1 MFLLKLF
8 SSRGFVPSVV
18 RKGVSIVL
26 IMLEEIN
33 FRIISSTNYIA
44 GNEYTL
50 AQHYDLAFEEIY
62 LPNNCVLKNYIG
74 HDGPPPSFLEFIEP
88 HDSDITKSKKLSYY
102 RSIALKKW
110 NFNKE
115 VMSYLG
121 QKLYLLTQ
129 TMLIFLHEC
138 FDFQTLIQN
147 ETAQSQLGFIN
158 PFNGPICTLGG
169 FIYRVFKFFYLNRDE
184 IYVVK
189 FENGKLGKTVS
200 RIEHQYATF
209 LDLYY
214 PERNYIFQKY
224 FPQAVPDLYSTTDE
238 TGVFINGCFHHSH
251 MDSDCSINKNKSPQS
266 LTRDGKTYE
275 AVNDEFN
282 QKLRRLMEQNQNIKQ
297 VDIIWECQIKEK
309 MKSDTNFSNFLK
321 NNYVWSPLERL
332 IPRKC
337 YRGAY
342 VDTYFL
348 KWSKAA
354 NPSFNFFHL
363 DVNSLYGY
371 VSIKNKF
378 MVGKYEVLIGRSL
391 NRLSILN
398 NQFYVDGVFVMGA
411 AQVSILPP
419 ANLMYPFLMY
429 RAQNGQTYNTL
440 CKMCCETHQK
450 KCHHNESQRALI
462 GCYMLSE
469 LTYAMELNYTLIHV
483 FECHVYKKSSYLLT
497 DFVKILTSLKTKH
510 SKVWETMPLSETR
523 ESYSDY
529 LNTRMDLVGP
539 LQISPSNANY
549 NASKRLF
556 YKLAQNSFF
565 GKFGQKPNQRRTVF
579 VTDQSQIDTLISGSD
594 KIHDIFL
601 VNPNLCIAEIEQ
613 NLKLKAPNRNG
624 NCYLSSQ
631 ITAFSREFIHKH
643 LLKLHNLPD
652 CQIMA
657 VDCDSLM
664 FTLPNNI
671 PCPFPVT
678 AAIGD
683 FKHEVEGQILNF
695 FSLGPKN
702 YMLTFE
708 QDNVIHVVRKIS
720 GLSLSHP
727 SDIEP
732 QMYETFLD
740 NYAKNIFSSKTLT
753 QTKKKINF
761 SDLSVSINNSSFML
775 SNNVSTKRIVMKNT
789 AELQTL
795 PYGYGQ

>member
-251 MDSDCSINKNKSPQS
+251 MDSNCSINKNKSPQS

-282 QKLRRLMEQNQNIKQ
+282 QKLRRLMEQNRNIKQ

-348 KWSKAA
+348 KWSKAV
-354 NPSFNFFHL
+354 NPSFNFF
-363 DVNSLYGY
+363 
-371 VSIKNKF
+371 I
-378 MVGKYEVLIGRSL
+378 
-391 NRLSILN
+391 
-398 NQFYVDGVFVMGA
+398 
-411 AQVSILPP
+411 
-419 ANLMYPFLMY
+419 
-429 RAQNGQTYNTL
+429 
-440 CKMCCETHQK
+440 
-450 KCHHNESQRALI
+450 
-462 GCYMLSE
+462 
-469 LTYAMELNYTLIHV
+469 
-483 FECHVYKKSSYLLT
+483 
-497 DFVKILTSLKTKH
+497 
-510 SKVWETMPLSETR
+510 
-523 ESYSDY
+523 
-529 LNTRMDLVGP
+529 
-539 LQISPSNANY
+539 
-549 NASKRLF
+549 
-556 YKLAQNSFF
+556 
-565 GKFGQKPNQRRTVF
+565 
-579 VTDQSQIDTLISGSD
+579 
-594 KIHDIFL
+594 
-601 VNPNLCIAEIEQ
+601 
-613 NLKLKAPNRNG
+613 
-624 NCYLSSQ
+624 
-631 ITAFSREFIHKH
+631 
-643 LLKLHNLPD
+643 
-652 CQIMA
+652 
-657 VDCDSLM
+657 
-664 FTLPNNI
+664 
-671 PCPFPVT
+671 
-678 AAIGD
+678 
-683 FKHEVEGQILNF
+683 
-695 FSLGPKN
+695 
-702 YMLTFE
+702 
-708 QDNVIHVVRKIS
+708 
-720 GLSLSHP
+720 
-727 SDIEP
+727 
-732 QMYETFLD
+732 
-740 NYAKNIFSSKTLT
+740 
-753 QTKKKINF
+753 
-761 SDLSVSINNSSFML
+761 
-775 SNNVSTKRIVMKNT
+775 
-789 AELQTL
+789 
-795 PYGYGQ
+795 